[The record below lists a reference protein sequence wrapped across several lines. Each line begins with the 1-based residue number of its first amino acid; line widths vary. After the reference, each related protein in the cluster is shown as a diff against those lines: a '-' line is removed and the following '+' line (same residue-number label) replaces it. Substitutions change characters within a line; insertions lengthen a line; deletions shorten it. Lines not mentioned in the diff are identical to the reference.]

1 MWEKSSLLSDLA
13 VIHQCLGAKG
23 QGGAA
28 AESWAIF
35 QMTGA
40 FLRKCQIW
48 LVCQLTRAFYQS
60 VGESVKLCP
69 ILLVCQF
76 GESLWI
82 VWQQPKDMSL
92 GSLVL
97 VGLPMNLE
105 WWGWWYEEGDKVNDD
120 GYLNGGPLMI
130 WEQMQNTK
138 YCKSARTNQSNAFGK
153 IALHLLVIS

>member
-1 MWEKSSLLSDLA
+1 MWEKSSRCSDLA

-48 LVCQLTRAFYQS
+48 LVCQSTRAFYQS

-92 GSLVL
+92 GSFM
-97 VGLPMNLE
+97 GLPMNLE
-105 WWGWWYEEGDKVNDD
+105 WWCWWYDDGDKVKDDDGDD
-120 GYLNGGPLMI
+120 GYLNGGLWWIGNECKI
-130 WEQMQNTK
+130 WNFANPSEQ
-138 YCKSARTNQSNAFGK
+138 TNPMHLAK
-153 IALHLLVIS
+153 LHYTCW